1 MFERYH
7 DGIYQSRQL
16 AHYYD
21 SYTERKNKE
30 NPEKKDIKTGH
41 LTKLKLVEMRLTS
54 SIRFCLI
61 ILCAY

>member
-7 DGIYQSRQL
+7 GGIYRSQQL
-16 AHYYD
+16 AHYDD

-30 NPEKKDIKTGH
+30 NPENKDIKAGH

-54 SIRFCLI
+54 SIP
-61 ILCAY
+61 